1 MGRAPI
7 DDLLHRVNNLLGVIQ
22 LQAAAA
28 QAVGTP
34 QACLDALRLIRESA
48 DRTQQ
53 EVARFRAT
61 MPGSFTTPAGN

>member
-28 QAVGTP
+28 QAVGTKE
-34 QACLDALRLIRESA
+34 ACLEALRLVRESA

-53 EVARFRAT
+53 EVARFRAAG
-61 MPGSFTTPAGN
+61 PNAFTAPAAN